1 MGVVMD
7 TGRKL
12 GFAGLLCVIS
22 AVLGL
27 SSCSGGQM
35 QTAPSLEASAET
47 SQATPN
53 AAESSAAGEASG
65 PNDPLT
71 SELAKGKEIPA
82 TWPSDLPLPE
92 GGTLI
97 VVNDM
102 SSLISLKWSVKS
114 QESYTRLVEQ
124 YRQLPSWQEKT
135 LSYEIPGMEQT
146 EFIKDN
152 MRVSISYSSQGMQL
166 LDLSLYK

>member
-1 MGVVMD
+1 MD
-7 TGRKL
+7 AGRKPW
-12 GFAGLLCVIS
+12 FAGLLLISS

-27 SSCSGGQM
+27 GSCGGGWEQ
-35 QTAPSLEASAET
+35 AAVSPEVSAET
-47 SQATPN
+47 SRATPN

-114 QESYTRLVEQ
+114 QESYTKLVEQ
-124 YRQLPSWQEKT
+124 YRQLPGWQEET
-135 LSYEIPGMEQT
+135 LSYEIPGMEQVGFVK
-146 EFIKDN
+146 EN

>member
-1 MGVVMD
+1 MD

-12 GFAGLLCVIS
+12 WFAGLLFVSS

-27 SSCSGGQM
+27 SSCSGGQT
-35 QTAPSLEASAET
+35 QTAPSPEASAAT

-53 AAESSAAGEASG
+53 AAESSATGDASG
-65 PNDPLT
+65 PNDPLA
-71 SELAKGKEIPA
+71 SELAKGKEVPA
-82 TWPSDLPLPE
+82 TWPSELPLPE
-92 GGTLI
+92 NETLI

-102 SSLISLKWSVKS
+102 SNLISLKWSVKS
-114 QESYTRLVEQ
+114 QEPYTKLVEQ
-124 YRQLPSWQEKT
+124 YRQLPGWQEKT
-135 LSYEIPGMEQT
+135 SSYKIPNMERA

>member
-1 MGVVMD
+1 MD

-71 SELAKGKEIPA
+71 SELVKGREIPA
-82 TWPSDLPLPE
+82 TWPSELPL
-92 GGTLI
+92 
-97 VVNDM
+97 
-102 SSLISLKWSVKS
+102 
-114 QESYTRLVEQ
+114 QENETTHR
-124 YRQLPSWQEKT
+124 RQ
-135 LSYEIPGMEQT
+135 
-146 EFIKDN
+146 
-152 MRVSISYSSQGMQL
+152 
-166 LDLSLYK
+166 